1 MSSRR
6 PHKNPQ
12 AEAEQ
17 FRRRAAI
24 GFLGVVVALVGLGAW
39 YFRLQV
45 LQHADYATR
54 SEANRI
60 RPRPVVPAR
69 GMIYDRQGRLLAENL
84 PAFRLDITPDKA
96 GDTERVLAELGRL
109 IALSEEELEHFRKE
123 RKSGRGFRPITL
135 KLRLSDEEMAAFAVN
150 RWRFPGVEMEP
161 YLTRH
166 YPYGDLFAHVIGY
179 VGRIDEKDLEQ
190 LGDGGAALTHIGKTG
205 IERSYEEQL
214 RGKVGYEQIETNVQG
229 RALRT
234 VGRVAA
240 TPGADLRLSIDAELQ
255 RATVAAFG
263 ELEGTAVAMDPRT
276 GQILAMV
283 SLPSY
288 DANLFVNG
296 ISHADYRALM
306 DNPSRPQFN
315 RAVLGGVAPGST
327 LKPFLALAG
336 MDSGIRRPEDRT
348 LSTGMFYLPGTSRGW
363 GDSHRGGHGWTDA
376 RKSIADSVNTYYYQL
391 ALDMGI
397 ARIQEYLTRYGFGQP
412 SGIDL
417 SGEYA
422 GILPTPAWKMKQR
435 QERWYPGDTVNI
447 SIGQGDWKVTPL
459 QMVRGTGALADAG
472 QLRHPH
478 LVEARRDRFDA
489 PWAPLP
495 QAAPAAIS
503 DRPDHLQVVREG
515 MVMTVH
521 GPGGTAR
528 PIGVGIPYHIAGKT
542 GTAQVVS
549 RRGTAAVNPRSL
561 PMHLRHRALFIGY
574 APAEDPQIAVAVAVE
589 GGGYGGSPA
598 APIARAIFDAR
609 LLGKL
614 PEGLEPIDGVPAA
627 VACAP
632 AAGDCAAV
640 PAAVSAGAAGE
651 GAGVAA
657 AVPADAASIAPAAVP
672 AAVDAAPQ
680 RAPAIASDRNT
691 AANGFGSWGRR
702 HAAETAAAAVGG
714 PSPGSAAV
722 GRSPAPA
729 GEASSTAPASPP
741 APSPRAPVPPAG
753 EDE

>member
-1 MSSRR
+1 MHGRR
-6 PHKNPQ
+6 PTKNPH

-17 FRRRAAI
+17 FRRRAAL
-24 GFLGVVVALVGLGAW
+24 GFVVVVLSLAGLAAW
-39 YFRLQV
+39 YFKLQV
-45 LQHADYATR
+45 LDHADYATR

-96 GDTERVLAELGRL
+96 GDTERLLAELGAL
-109 IALSEEELEHFRKE
+109 IPLSEDEIEHFRNE
-123 RKSGRGFRPITL
+123 RRAGRGFRPITL
-135 KLRLSDEEMAAFAVN
+135 KLRLSDEEMAVFAVN

-179 VGRIDEKDLEQ
+179 VGRIDEQDLEQ
-190 LGDGGAALTHIGKTG
+190 LGQGGSALTHIGKTG
-205 IERSYEEQL
+205 VERAYEELL
-214 RGKVGYEQIETNVQG
+214 RGKVGYERVETNVQG

-234 VGRVAA
+234 LGRVPAV
-240 TPGADLRLSIDAELQ
+240 PGADLRLSIDAELQ

-263 ELEGTAVAMDPRT
+263 ELEGTAVAMDPRS
-276 GQILAMV
+276 GQILALV

-336 MDSGIRRPEDRT
+336 LDSGVRKPEDRT
-348 LSTGMFYLPGTSRGW
+348 LSTGMFYLPGNSRGW

-397 ARIQEYLTRYGFGQP
+397 ARVEEYLTRYGFGQP

-417 SGEYA
+417 AGEIG
-422 GILPTPAWKMKQR
+422 GILPSPAWKMKQR
-435 QERWYPGDTVNI
+435 KERWYPGDTVNI

-459 QMVRGTGALADAG
+459 QMVRGTGALADDG
-472 QLRHPH
+472 RLRRPH
-478 LVEARRDRFDA
+478 LVDARRDRFDA
-489 PWAPLP
+489 PWLPLTQPAPVL
-495 QAAPAAIS
+495 IS

-515 MVMTVH
+515 MVATVH

-528 PIGVGIPYHIAGKT
+528 AMGVGAPYRIAGKT

-549 RRGTAAVNPRSL
+549 RRGTAAINPRSL
-561 PMHLRHRALFIGY
+561 PIHLRHRALFIGY

-589 GGGYGGSPA
+589 GGGYGGSTA
-598 APIARAIFDAR
+598 APIARAIFDAW
-609 LLGKL
+609 LLGTP
-614 PEGLEPIDGVPAA
+614 PEGMEPVDG
-627 VACAP
+627 
-632 AAGDCAAV
+632 
-640 PAAVSAGAAGE
+640 
-651 GAGVAA
+651 
-657 AVPADAASIAPAAVP
+657 
-672 AAVDAAPQ
+672 
-680 RAPAIASDRNT
+680 
-691 AANGFGSWGRR
+691 
-702 HAAETAAAAVGG
+702 
-714 PSPGSAAV
+714 
-722 GRSPAPA
+722 PAPA
-729 GEASSTAPASPP
+729 GMPVDCAAEGPGCMAPDAAATSRVPAATPDADASGATPP
-741 APSPRAPVPPAG
+741 ARGARR
-753 EDE
+753 